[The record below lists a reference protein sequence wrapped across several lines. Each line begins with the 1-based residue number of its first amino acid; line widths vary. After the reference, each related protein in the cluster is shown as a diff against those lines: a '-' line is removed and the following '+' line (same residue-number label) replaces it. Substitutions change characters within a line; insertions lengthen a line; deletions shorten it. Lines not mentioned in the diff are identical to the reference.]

1 MQALRHGKVYVSFLS
16 AGGPGQNLR
25 EAAEN
30 VAIHGVLFMAS
41 ICFRAFSFLQAEL
54 DKLGVKALDECMA
67 IEENETVD
75 HLLTRLG
82 IDKSL
87 VEAAFINGRV
97 QPLNIPLQDNDRV
110 ALIPPGTPG
119 PYRVLLGIRDNKSD
133 RKE

>member
-1 MQALRHGKVYVSFLS
+1 
-16 AGGPGQNLR
+16 
-25 EAAEN
+25 
-30 VAIHGVLFMAS
+30 MAS